1 MKILKTEELNE
12 KMNIQP
18 VSKKRLKDCAISSH
32 KPSKNYVFDFKTGD
46 IVFMSNGKD
55 PKALV
60 YVSYEDIMRHTY
72 DDVFDLIPRMSQ
84 WEEVVCDGAFMQ
96 YYENDGFKFISLKS
110 FDKNFV
116 YNSIGLRIW
125 LVYRYENLKLP
136 LDAEYFKHPDAA
148 KAKLVWSR
156 V

>member
-32 KPSKNYVFDFKTGD
+32 KTSKKYIFNFKTGD

-72 DDVFDLIPRMSQ
+72 DSVFDLIPRMSQ

-96 YYENDGFKFISLKS
+96 YENDGFKFISLKS
-110 FDKNFV
+110 FDENLV
-116 YNSIGLRIW
+116 YNSIGLRVW
-125 LVYRYENLKLP
+125 LVYRYENLKFP